1 MNNIQTKRN
10 NIQDMMFN
18 LSKTNNFIKYAFVYA
33 ILIASILFFYN
44 FARIEENFSMDTYVY
59 AGLIIFLL
67 LIVLFVIYPSLQNG
81 NTSTVM
87 VLISFIIMGLSFTIS
102 YLATTF
108 TASQLKTMSYVIFVI
123 AMVIISVGLAIFFYL
138 YSNYLKNRPG
148 ILGFIINFIFYIPCL
163 IIDFFEYIQR
173 ELNMTSKTIY
183 ILFIIEIVMI
193 TALFT
198 FPLIYQKHFK
208 VGVDLLPGSLFLN
221 KKQTI
226 AIDSEAL
233 ILPDKNIENRNTF
246 YGFLF
251 PNIDDPGM
259 SRPDATYAFSP
270 NFSISMWIYLNV
282 QTNSFSSAKDMTIF
296 SYGSGKPRI
305 LYNNSTTD
313 KTVKDIYKICF
324 TEDTDTSNPDQTCV
338 VSLPA
343 QKWNNFVFNYR
354 TNQVDIF
361 INGNL
366 EKHMNLA
373 SLGLSL
379 PKYLVTD
386 SITVGSPG
394 LNGAICNI
402 SYRQVNMTKNQ
413 IITDYNLLV
422 KKNPPLSIQ

>member
-10 NIQDMMFN
+10 NIQDMMVN

-33 ILIASILFFYN
+33 ILIASTLFFYN
-44 FARIEENFSMDTYVY
+44 FARIEQNFSMDTYVY
-59 AGLIIFLL
+59 AGLIVFLL

-173 ELNMTSKTIY
+173 ELNMTSRTIY

-221 KKQTI
+221 KNPVSQI
-226 AIDSEAL
+226 YFFERY
-233 ILPDKNIENRNTF
+233 PF
-246 YGFLF
+246 
-251 PNIDDPGM
+251 
-259 SRPDATYAFSP
+259 
-270 NFSISMWIYLNV
+270 ISGLCNGYLV
-282 QTNSFSSAKDMTIF
+282 HLK
-296 SYGSGKPRI
+296 
-305 LYNNSTTD
+305 
-313 KTVKDIYKICF
+313 
-324 TEDTDTSNPDQTCV
+324 
-338 VSLPA
+338 
-343 QKWNNFVFNYR
+343 
-354 TNQVDIF
+354 
-361 INGNL
+361 
-366 EKHMNLA
+366 
-373 SLGLSL
+373 
-379 PKYLVTD
+379 KYLQEKKT
-386 SITVGSPG
+386 TEAK
-394 LNGAICNI
+394 LFANCLFFLGA
-402 SYRQVNMTKNQ
+402 YF
-413 IITDYNLLV
+413 
-422 KKNPPLSIQ
+422 